1 MLGWVVFIF
10 VIGLIVV
17 VLNAREEK
25 KRKERVRISLLP
37 PEEQQ
42 QYLDEKKRKQ
52 DEKKRKQDERS
63 AHLAAQK
70 QEGEYGLINK
80 TMMCPHCQTNGKIRT
95 KHITQKKGI
104 SGGKAVATI
113 LTGGLSLIAVGLS
126 RKEEATQAHCDNCNN
141 TWLF

>member
-10 VIGLIVV
+10 IIGLIVA
-17 VLNAREEK
+17 LNAKEEK

-37 PEEQQ
+37 PEEQRH
-42 QYLDEKKRKQ
+42 YLDEKKR
-52 DEKKRKQDERS
+52 EQDERS

-70 QEGEYGLINK
+70 REGEYGLINK

-126 RKEEATQAHCDNCNN
+126 RKEGATQAHCDNCNN